1 MQISN
6 SPNEVI
12 GAVDG
17 TITEGHTWT
26 KWLQAE
32 FDARLPAME
41 NGAIKQLLS
50 KLQTSDIIKWKSDA
64 LPGLKQIDDLT
75 QAMGAMRARGLA
87 ASANLA
93 NKLEKFII
101 KNGGAVLGD
110 TMHIARLKK
119 VGIDTFYDSSGNLKP
134 LDQVIKDDYIVKGY
148 EKKIAAPNTTT
159 ESMRSYEGKITTRS
173 KNLKIVY
180 DAWAKLGK
188 QKDGHEMYRAVR
200 QFYKDNQT
208 VVRKILDDQIAAL
221 PIDDAAKA
229 KLLKSARLMREQSK
243 EAAIDL
249 EDADELTE
257 VAFKPMEED
266 YFPLM
271 RHGQYWLSVAK
282 GPTGREFFMFDNGV
296 DRNKYLNKRAKELGL
311 SPDDS
316 NFKSGDDI
324 TSLRQNFQGQSQMLQ
339 KMFADIDA
347 MSPKLAAESSAAFKE
362 ELKDQLYQTYL
373 MTLPERSF
381 RKQFLHADKV
391 TGFSGDILRNFKVSA
406 TKFAN
411 QTSKLKY
418 GVQIE
423 NAISQTRDSL
433 EGSPALDMAKLG
445 LFIDEVAIRAR
456 EEINPPEQGGV
467 ATAINRFAF
476 LMLLTSAAS
485 AATQMSSVPVMV
497 VPTLNARYGYGATA
511 SKLAK
516 YSQIWKT
523 MGVTKTETNGETTF
537 TAPSIG
543 SSKMVKGNKILEDA
557 FRAATENYNIFQL
570 TNTSVLTDNKKTPA
584 SASTNKAYVAVRNG
598 FNMLTG
604 LFSSAE
610 RISREISF
618 MMTFELEY
626 AKTKNFDASVQ
637 KAVEITNDLLG
648 RYDNMNRP
656 RILRNTLGKTI
667 GQFKMY
673 AVYMTSWF
681 VRNAYTM
688 FRHALTTQESREAMH
703 RLTGVLAMGGMFH
716 GLVGMPLYSTIC
728 STIDIVLDQ
737 FGDEDEKRYRRR
749 RNPLT
754 ADNSNLRFR
763 YEWLPQNFGHI
774 EITGLDGR
782 EHRLSDVLEKGAIS
796 ALTDVNIGSRTSFDN
811 MWWRA
816 PRTGRNFVETTQN
829 FIIDNMGPGVST
841 GVNMVGAFDDF
852 SNGKIERGLEKLVP
866 ALFRGSLVAGRL
878 ASEGAETKS
887 GAVILKPSEI
897 SDLNLI
903 AQVLG
908 FAPTRLARIQEK
920 NFEVQKE
927 ITEATTERTKLLKR
941 LDETIYDS
949 SRDPEKI
956 KNILIQIR
964 QHNQRYPAKG
974 LVIESD
980 TIERSIKSYGQRR
993 AMTIRGQAMSKDLAP
1008 YIMPSSRA
1016 AAPLE

>member
-1 MQISN
+1 
-6 SPNEVI
+6 
-12 GAVDG
+12 
-17 TITEGHTWT
+17 
-26 KWLQAE
+26 
-32 FDARLPAME
+32 
-41 NGAIKQLLS
+41 
-50 KLQTSDIIKWKSDA
+50 
-64 LPGLKQIDDLT
+64 
-75 QAMGAMRARGLA
+75 
-87 ASANLA
+87 
-93 NKLEKFII
+93 
-101 KNGGAVLGD
+101 
-110 TMHIARLKK
+110 
-119 VGIDTFYDSSGNLKP
+119 
-134 LDQVIKDDYIVKGY
+134 
-148 EKKIAAPNTTT
+148 
-159 ESMRSYEGKITTRS
+159 
-173 KNLKIVY
+173 
-180 DAWAKLGK
+180 
-188 QKDGHEMYRAVR
+188 
-200 QFYKDNQT
+200 
-208 VVRKILDDQIAAL
+208 
-221 PIDDAAKA
+221 
-229 KLLKSARLMREQSK
+229 
-243 EAAIDL
+243 
-249 EDADELTE
+249 
-257 VAFKPMEED
+257 
-266 YFPLM
+266 
-271 RHGQYWLSVAK
+271 
-282 GPTGREFFMFDNGV
+282 
-296 DRNKYLNKRAKELGL
+296 
-311 SPDDS
+311 
-316 NFKSGDDI
+316 
-324 TSLRQNFQGQSQMLQ
+324 
-339 KMFADIDA
+339 
-347 MSPKLAAESSAAFKE
+347 
-362 ELKDQLYQTYL
+362 
-373 MTLPERSF
+373 
-381 RKQFLHADKV
+381 
-391 TGFSGDILRNFKVSA
+391 
-406 TKFAN
+406 
-411 QTSKLKY
+411 
-418 GVQIE
+418 
-423 NAISQTRDSL
+423 
-433 EGSPALDMAKLG
+433 
-445 LFIDEVAIRAR
+445 
-456 EEINPPEQGGV
+456 
-467 ATAINRFAF
+467 
-476 LMLLTSAAS
+476 
-485 AATQMSSVPVMV
+485 
-497 VPTLNARYGYGATA
+497 
-511 SKLAK
+511 
-516 YSQIWKT
+516 
-523 MGVTKTETNGETTF
+523 
-537 TAPSIG
+537 
-543 SSKMVKGNKILEDA
+543 
-557 FRAATENYNIFQL
+557 
-570 TNTSVLTDNKKTPA
+570 
-584 SASTNKAYVAVRNG
+584 
-598 FNMLTG
+598 MLTG

-656 RILRNTLGKTI
+656 RILRNTLGRTI
-667 GQFKMY
+667 GQFKIY

-681 VRNAYTM
+681 VRNAYQIIRLSTPKAE
-688 FRHALTTQESREAMH
+688 RVEAMH

-728 STIDIVLDQ
+728 FAIDMVLDKY
-737 FGDEDEKRYRRR
+737 GDEDEKRYRRR

-852 SNGKIERGLEKLVP
+852 GDGKIERGLEKLVP

-897 SDLNLI
+897 GDLNLI

-1016 AAPLE
+1016 VAPLE